1 MQPWSQFWLHG
12 SNKNIGTCSNLL
24 ILSLLCIFA
33 VQGFLDSLTSP
44 ACTGE
49 VLFSVAEPSAYALPT
64 LPNSSI
70 FSFTVALMASKP
82 GASSFLG
89 S

>member
-1 MQPWSQFWLHG
+1 MWRSARTARFW
-12 SNKNIGTCSNLL
+12 TCA
-24 ILSLLCIFA
+24 I
-33 VQGFLDSLTSP
+33 TSP
-44 ACTGE
+44 TPDRENTKRPPPVGAVFLVQWKGGKG
-49 VLFSVAEPSAYALPT
+49 AYALFT

-82 GASSFLG
+82 GSSSLRG